1 MELSTE
7 LALNAIKNSFSNYK
21 LFVKQNPLIAS
32 EIESA
37 LRWISYL
44 ITGIQLFIYI
54 LLPIIISINFNLIL
68 FLIIS
73 KQ

>member
-1 MELSTE
+1 MELNTE

-44 ITGIQLFIYI
+44 ITGIQLFIFI
-54 LLPIIISINFNLIL
+54 FLSIFKSINFNLN
-68 FLIIS
+68 FF
-73 KQ
+73 

>member
-1 MELSTE
+1 MDLSTE

-21 LFVKQNPLIAS
+21 LFVKHNPLIAS

-44 ITGIQLFIYI
+44 ITGIQLFIFIFFYQLFNQFI
-54 LLPIIISINFNLIL
+54 LISIYF
-68 FLIIS
+68 
-73 KQ
+73 